1 MQETETSAGRGEESL
16 LRRGENVRKLL
27 MAMSLR
33 KHGEGFARKGPM
45 GSDDACVEEHGVSV
59 PAMSVPRDV
68 NFEPCFA
75 LFIF

>member
-1 MQETETSAGRGEESL
+1 
-16 LRRGENVRKLL
+16 

-33 KHGEGFARKGPM
+33 KHGEGFARKGPI

-75 LFIF
+75 LFVF